1 MTLLFDLDGT
11 LIDSTEAILESFHL
25 TFDLLGGDHPSDAA
39 IKSLIGHTLED
50 MYLGVGIDVAAV
62 PEYVRTY
69 KAHYRTISTRKTVLL
84 PKAEA
89 AIKAAA
95 AFARLGV
102 VTTKTGL
109 YSQELL
115 EHFGVMDAFEVLIGR
130 ENVTHAKPHPE
141 PVLTAMRHM
150 DASADACWLIGDTRL
165 DTEAAKAA
173 GIPCVGVLSGYGSE
187 AELRV
192 DTTHIAA
199 DALAAVALIDRQR

>member
-25 TFDLLGGDHPSDAA
+25 TFDILGGAHPSDEV
-39 IKSLIGHTLED
+39 IQSLIGHTLED
-50 MYLGVGIDVAAV
+50 MYIGVGIDAAAV
-62 PEYVRTY
+62 AKYVRTY
-69 KAHYRTISTRKTVLL
+69 KAHYRTISTQKTVLL
-84 PKAEA
+84 PTAEMALKTA
-89 AIKAAA
+89 AT
-95 AFARLGV
+95 FARLGV

-141 PVLTAMRHM
+141 PVLAAMRHL

-165 DTEAAKAA
+165 DTQAAKAA

-192 DTTHIAA
+192 DTPYVVS
-199 DALAAVALIDRQR
+199 DALAAVSLIGRQL